1 MLYQKNAGV
10 GWLYCTLISNLS
22 PLKVVLQERER
33 DGDGSI
39 AGKEG
44 KERGETFQVKNL
56 ERIEE

>member
-10 GWLYCTLISNLS
+10 GWLYCTLVSNLS

-44 KERGETFQVKNL
+44 KERGETF
-56 ERIEE
+56 